1 MKSRDTFGCLLSLL
15 VAGLNAQADV
25 VTDWNE
31 AALNAIRAQN
41 TSPPAASRNL
51 AILHLAIYDAVNG
64 IARTHEPYLAHA
76 VGAPPA
82 SASRD
87 AAASTAAYQVMS
99 ALYPTLQTNHDALYQ
114 TTLGTI
120 PDRPQKTQGVRWGE
134 KAAAA
139 ILAARSHDGS
149 TNTAPFPGSMEP
161 GKWRPTISFGGIVRP
176 ALLPLWSAV
185 TPFVM
190 QSGTQL
196 RPPAPPPLSSHEYAE
211 NLNQVKAYGS
221 ATSTVRTEEQTQ
233 IALFWSYGPTT
244 ATPPGHWNEI
254 ATSVSLARDLSLEE
268 NARLYALLNV
278 AMADAGIACW
288 DCKYS
293 YNLWRPITAIALADT
308 DDNPETAPDPAWVPL
323 LATPPFPE
331 YTSGHSTFSGAAAAT
346 MALFFGT
353 DDIAFTVGS
362 DDLPGVQ
369 RSYQSFSAAAEESG
383 MSRILG
389 GIHYMV
395 SNRHGLNSGAA
406 IGELVATRY
415 LRPKG
420 NLSRHR

>member
-1 MKSRDTFGCLLSLL
+1 MKSRDTFGGLLSLL

-64 IARTHEPYLAHA
+64 IARTHEPYRAHA

-82 SASRD
+82 SASRE

-99 ALYPTLQTNHDALYQ
+99 ALYPMLQTRHDTLYQ
-114 TTLGTI
+114 STLGAV

-139 ILAARSHDGS
+139 
-149 TNTAPFPGSMEP
+149 
-161 GKWRPTISFGGIVRP
+161 
-176 ALLPLWSAV
+176 
-185 TPFVM
+185 
-190 QSGTQL
+190 
-196 RPPAPPPLSSHEYAE
+196 
-211 NLNQVKAYGS
+211 
-221 ATSTVRTEEQTQ
+221 
-233 IALFWSYGPTT
+233 
-244 ATPPGHWNEI
+244 
-254 ATSVSLARDLSLEE
+254 
-268 NARLYALLNV
+268 
-278 AMADAGIACW
+278 
-288 DCKYS
+288 
-293 YNLWRPITAIALADT
+293 
-308 DDNPETAPDPAWVPL
+308 
-323 LATPPFPE
+323 
-331 YTSGHSTFSGAAAAT
+331 TSGHSTFSGAAAAT

-389 GIHYMV
+389 GIHYMF
-395 SNRHGLNSGAA
+395 SNRHGLDSGAT
-406 IGELVATRY
+406 IGEMVVTRY